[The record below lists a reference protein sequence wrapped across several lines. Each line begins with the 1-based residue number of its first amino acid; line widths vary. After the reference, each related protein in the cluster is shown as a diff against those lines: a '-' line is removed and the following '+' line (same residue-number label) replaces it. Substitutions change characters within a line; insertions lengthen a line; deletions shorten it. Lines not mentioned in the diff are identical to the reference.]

1 MYRIFTSL
9 FVDKFSFSF
18 FFSLFLFPYAASR
31 VEKRDGPILLF
42 YRIILLSILTN
53 AFFALISWPIL
64 SWNYLLGFSLKMSGM
79 NNLWLSFLLVDTLQD
94 PMSSSSS
101 SFIFRFR
108 QTLASNR
115 MMLVLAILFAITLLF
130 SVSSIPIAIVA
141 VLCRRSFQFQ
151 S

>member
-101 SFIFRFR
+101 
-108 QTLASNR
+108 
-115 MMLVLAILFAITLLF
+115 
-130 SVSSIPIAIVA
+130 
-141 VLCRRSFQFQ
+141 
-151 S
+151 